1 MKVNH
6 LCFAKSVSLCVQF
19 EGSAEHNNSLDRGEA
34 EQLVSTSMLNMQ
46 EKQSMNEKVI
56 GKSSNKEDT
65 NAQRADSHQG

>member
-1 MKVNH
+1 M
-6 LCFAKSVSLCVQF
+6 QF